1 MTANEMFKVGDRVNV
16 DKQPDVP
23 VVALRCAMCAAAAGI
38 EVEKLSAVP
47 TPETRVWVPAFLK
60 RWIPRWER
68 EKYISLEE
76 AIEREPA
83 FAALTMERNGR
94 TEARRVCAG
103 HGKELRT
110 ARIWTDRLFEVKQ
123 RQAAAAEKNATESFS
138 SIASILAGKQAQSAA
153 ESQGEEPEDDGA
165 GAQARA
171 EQEDVQRKLAAAA
184 AERTGEAADP
194 KPKKGKGRKADAKDS
209 TKGRSKSKLDA
220 EIAEALDGSN
230 EPFEN

>member
-1 MTANEMFKVGDRVNV
+1 MIHYKIASRIRREIKYSRKGKEQEMTANATFKVGDRVNV

-83 FAALTMERNGR
+83 
-94 TEARRVCAG
+94 
-103 HGKELRT
+103 
-110 ARIWTDRLFEVKQ
+110 
-123 RQAAAAEKNATESFS
+123 
-138 SIASILAGKQAQSAA
+138 
-153 ESQGEEPEDDGA
+153 
-165 GAQARA
+165 
-171 EQEDVQRKLAAAA
+171 
-184 AERTGEAADP
+184 
-194 KPKKGKGRKADAKDS
+194 
-209 TKGRSKSKLDA
+209 
-220 EIAEALDGSN
+220 
-230 EPFEN
+230 